1 MYFSAM
7 QSRTMMR
14 LNSRISVLLVAIIFM
29 RALTPQGFMPNDLG
43 SGVPF
48 VLCHGD
54 AKSVRLLEVLS
65 AVAENSGH
73 HQHHHHHHEAHYSH
87 QGHSD
92 VKHASSVSLGACEFG
107 AATLGNWLPVASL
120 SFVFLYWAFV
130 FLFSV
135 RPSAQKRWAYAFF
148 QPRSPPCL
156 SA

>member
-1 MYFSAM
+1 MHFFAM
-7 QSRTMMR
+7 QSRSTMR
-14 LNSRISVLLVAIIFM
+14 LNSRISVLLVAIIFI

-73 HQHHHHHHEAHYSH
+73 HQHSHHAHHGH
-87 QGHSD
+87 QHHSD

-107 AATLGNWLPVASL
+107 AATLGNWLPVASF

-130 FLFSV
+130 VLFSV

-156 SA
+156 PA